1 MEISLNNCFFILQP
15 KRMVSPATVL
25 KRQKG
30 NSFEMSTLLCSLL
43 LGAGYD
49 AYVVCGYATREV
61 TQCDETRDV
70 CPLLKK
76 KDEVRKKRSQHRN
89 EKLLHS
95 TMLCEGMTTN
105 IDIMKAI

>member
-1 MEISLNNCFFILQP
+1 
-15 KRMVSPATVL
+15 MVSPATVL
-25 KRQKG
+25 KRQRG

-76 KDEVRKKRSQHRN
+76 KDEVSNTISLKKRERKIS
-89 EKLLHS
+89 
-95 TMLCEGMTTN
+95 
-105 IDIMKAI
+105 IM